1 MIRKHDV
8 GSVFLSLFH
17 SFLLFL
23 CLLFSYDDDRFRFE
37 DVSLS
42 GNMIGKRNQS
52 VARTFIPNERKR
64 KISRR

>member
-8 GSVFLSLFH
+8 DSVFLSLFQTRFF
-17 SFLLFL
+17 SFSAYFFL
-23 CLLFSYDDDRFRFE
+23 MMTIDFE
-37 DVSLS
+37 DVSLT